1 MIGKKDLHNYNRGRK
16 SRRKQCRRFGKDK
29 FNARQQAQWFLL
41 LGDLLQNGFSIK
53 HAVIFTVNDVLT
65 DWPQLQSVP
74 EQMAQGKNFAEAV
87 QPFVKP
93 ALYHQLILT
102 EQHGDL
108 EGCLLNVGRVM
119 KLKEHQQ
126 EKLRGILT
134 YPCLLSVML
143 VLMFVLLRI
152 FVFPELDQWSAS
164 NNVPAFVE
172 PLVTVG
178 WVALGVCLLLATGFI
193 FRLRRAGK
201 IQRATMLSRLPIIGR
216 IFQSYYGYYLTINL
230 TMLLESG
237 LSLREVCHS
246 LIHSE
251 GETLLSAVAGEYQP
265 LLEDGQAL
273 EQVLRRHRFV
283 PKELALII
291 QKGTVLNREIR
302 DLNAVSQILFKRLTS
317 STERLLV
324 FLPPILFGVLAIVII
339 SMYLSLLWPIY
350 QSMQGV
356 IQ

>member
-1 MIGKKDLHNYNRGRK
+1 
-16 SRRKQCRRFGKDK
+16 
-29 FNARQQAQWFLL
+29 
-41 LGDLLQNGFSIK
+41 
-53 HAVIFTVNDVLT
+53 
-65 DWPQLQSVP
+65 
-74 EQMAQGKNFAEAV
+74 MAQGKNFAEAV

-93 ALYHQLILT
+93 ALYHQLILA

-216 IFQSYYGYYLTINL
+216 IFQSYYGYYMTINL